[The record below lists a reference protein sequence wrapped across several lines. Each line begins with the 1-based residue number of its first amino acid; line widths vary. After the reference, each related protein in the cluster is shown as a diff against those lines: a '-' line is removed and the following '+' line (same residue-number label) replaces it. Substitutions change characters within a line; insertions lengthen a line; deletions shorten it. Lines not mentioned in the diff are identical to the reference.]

1 MLFRSSSRA
10 RELLPVY
17 AVVLCSHSSHLDGNS
32 LHMASQD
39 TPNPTRSGGLGYK
52 IIRYPP
58 PPGVFL
64 SVEQASGN
72 AVWTLDC
79 CKLALETLK
88 EHVAAAGDGLKF
100 KPAHLSAT
108 VEVLNRCIIQGGL
121 KTAKGLKAKIAEVYS
136 MSSSLFFILTCH

>member
-1 MLFRSSSRA
+1 MLLLVLHVRA
-10 RELLPVY
+10 SVNV
-17 AVVLCSHSSHLDGNS
+17 VVLCSHSLHLDGIS

-39 TPNPTRSGGLGYK
+39 TPNHTQSGGLGYK
-52 IIRYPP
+52 IIRYPSP
-58 PPGVFL
+58 ASVFL

-79 CKLALETLK
+79 CKLALEILK
-88 EHVAAAGDGLKF
+88 EHIAAAGDDLKF

-121 KTAKGLKAKIAEVYS
+121 KIAKGLKAKIAEVY
-136 MSSSLFFILTCH
+136 